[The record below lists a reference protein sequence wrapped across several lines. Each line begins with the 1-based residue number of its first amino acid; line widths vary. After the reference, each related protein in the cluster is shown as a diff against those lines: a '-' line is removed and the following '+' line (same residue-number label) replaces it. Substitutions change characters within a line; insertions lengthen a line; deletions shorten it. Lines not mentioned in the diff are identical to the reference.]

1 VQELF
6 LNFTSDSIYRNASAC
21 VRLRYYDE
29 APASEWEV
37 YLSGLPNDNHG
48 REVTVNWKSIDIKN
62 AGVFYTD
69 SNGLEMQQ
77 RMLNYR
83 PTWNFTSFQKVA
95 SNYYP
100 VTSAISIIDER
111 AKLQMTVLNDRSQG
125 GSVVQ
130 EGRIELM
137 QNRRLF
143 YDDDRGVDEVLNE
156 TDQYGNG
163 ISVPARYKLVFTE
176 LKTQVSQ

>member
-1 VQELF
+1 M
-6 LNFTSDSIYRNASAC
+6 N
-21 VRLRYYDE
+21 
-29 APASEWEV
+29 
-37 YLSGLPNDNHG
+37 
-48 REVTVNWKSIDIKN
+48 
-62 AGVFYTD
+62 
-69 SNGLEMQQ
+69 
-77 RMLNYR
+77 
-83 PTWNFTSFQKVA
+83 
-95 SNYYP
+95 
-100 VTSAISIIDER
+100 SAISIIDER

-143 YDDDRGVDEVLNE
+143 FDDDRGVDEVLNE

-176 LKTQVSQ
+176 LKTQVS

>member
-1 VQELF
+1 
-6 LNFTSDSIYRNASAC
+6 
-21 VRLRYYDE
+21 
-29 APASEWEV
+29 
-37 YLSGLPNDNHG
+37 
-48 REVTVNWKSIDIKN
+48 
-62 AGVFYTD
+62 
-69 SNGLEMQQ
+69 M
-77 RMLNYR
+77 
-83 PTWNFTSFQKVA
+83 
-95 SNYYP
+95 
-100 VTSAISIIDER
+100 TSAISIIDER

-143 YDDDRGVDEVLNE
+143 FDDDRGVDEVLNE